1 MSYDKKL
8 LQLTIVTTHKQTKA
22 SLIAHSPKCVVPV
35 SLSAFREN
43 RKHGCTVII
52 GGVYWPMFSFFTYKN
67 YAVRCA
73 INRTFVNAHCACEQ
87 R

>member
-43 RKHGCTVII
+43 RKHGCNYRRRILAYV
-52 GGVYWPMFSFFTYKN
+52 FFFH
-67 YAVRCA
+67 V
-73 INRTFVNAHCACEQ
+73 
-87 R
+87 